1 MRESQPRLNT
11 DTSLATVCC
20 NKISFLKLKKK
31 KALGDNMSVVPNVAA
46 HRIGSILLGR
56 QSQFILVL
64 NAKLMSKVCRVGL
77 LIDE

>member
-1 MRESQPRLNT
+1 
-11 DTSLATVCC
+11 
-20 NKISFLKLKKK
+20 
-31 KALGDNMSVVPNVAA
+31 MSVVPNVAV

>member
-1 MRESQPRLNT
+1 
-11 DTSLATVCC
+11 
-20 NKISFLKLKKK
+20 
-31 KALGDNMSVVPNVAA
+31 MSDVPNVAA

-56 QSQFILVL
+56 RSQFILAL